1 MFEAKNTK
9 IEMTE
14 GDYGIVLPIELEI
27 EGELTP
33 SDKFSFKIF
42 KTINEE
48 PIIEK
53 VFSDIDNNTIEFQLT
68 KAESELLEVGS
79 YYYDIDWYQE
89 NLFLNNIIAKAKF
102 KVLEKAGE

>member
-27 EGELTP
+27 EGELAP
-33 SDKFSFKIF
+33 VDKFSFKIF
-42 KTINEE
+42 KEINEE

-53 VFSDIDNNTIEFQLT
+53 VFSNITNNTIEFQLT
-68 KAESELLEVGS
+68 KEESELLGVGT

-89 NLFLNNIIAKAKF
+89 NLFLNNIIAEAKF
-102 KVLEKAGE
+102 KVLEKAGG